1 MSLRMLIVSR
11 FLLALLLCLA
21 TLSATAADTTEL
33 TERRAAAAR
42 INQLMHQNQ
51 RHDALPLC
59 RQYVAEFPADAV
71 MQYNLACLENTTGE
85 PERAVAAF
93 RAAVAAGFTDFDVA
107 ESDPDLLGD
116 NHQVFLSIIAAEND
130 RITAL
135 ALARGLSLEL
145 GVWSAPR
152 DLIPHGADTLVDNA
166 PFSRPQLRLRWHDT
180 GLEFELTADS
190 DWEGLISQA
199 TVPPWEGGPGLS
211 VSLGVPDG
219 SSGWDLSNHFL
230 FAFGVETKGGVGG
243 VFVASQ
249 NRFQRVLELAPK
261 IRVDEDG
268 RLYLTGTIPWQVIAP
283 YNPIVDTPLGINAT
297 VYLEGPDE
305 GRLASLLETR
315 DTLDPTA
322 RRRRFARLDFRTDSI
337 RTDMFLGKL
346 GSSLSSDRPLDLQ
359 LVAIS
364 AEAGTATLSLNFIDQ
379 AGRSVLPEG
388 PLRGSITLKA
398 GTNLIDRQADFSSL
412 STGGYVMLAE
422 LTFPSGRTESW
433 GATVLQ
439 LAYGWQ
445 DQYEER
451 ISFVARAEQATA
463 RHWLEAIRGSVAEHQ
478 SRRSP
483 GAIVTTLIDL
493 DNMLSDAEDS
503 GSILPDKGSFV
514 FVYPGPGGQDRLC
527 RMYLPAGRD
536 IADGVNPIVV
546 LGRGNGD
553 EARLA
558 ARLAARIGRNY
569 EHGTQMPTLKPGNDD
584 RFPVYLVPELSSDP
598 TIPQANLQADLQA
611 EVDACRV
618 WAMSYF
624 QAPAVSLVGIDAL
637 GGVCLIMAV
646 RAPREVRG
654 LLIFAG
660 RNLDPWPQAQPEFI
674 RRQLSPAPAGLPVT
688 WIDFSGETSKGGQS
702 RSILQALKDLDYR
715 IVAEQEVR
723 GGLNLTQAADRLVLW
738 AESLR

>member
-1 MSLRMLIVSR
+1 M
-11 FLLALLLCLA
+11 
-21 TLSATAADTTEL
+21 
-33 TERRAAAAR
+33 
-42 INQLMHQNQ
+42 
-51 RHDALPLC
+51 
-59 RQYVAEFPADAV
+59 
-71 MQYNLACLENTTGE
+71 
-85 PERAVAAF
+85 
-93 RAAVAAGFTDFDVA
+93 
-107 ESDPDLLGD
+107 
-116 NHQVFLSIIAAEND
+116 
-130 RITAL
+130 
-135 ALARGLSLEL
+135 
-145 GVWSAPR
+145 
-152 DLIPHGADTLVDNA
+152 
-166 PFSRPQLRLRWHDT
+166 
-180 GLEFELTADS
+180 
-190 DWEGLISQA
+190 
-199 TVPPWEGGPGLS
+199 
-211 VSLGVPDG
+211 PDG
-219 SSGWDLSNHFL
+219 SSGWDLTNHFL

-249 NRFQRVLELAPK
+249 NRFQRVRELAPK
-261 IRVDEDG
+261 IHVDEDG
-268 RLYLTGTIPWQVIAP
+268 HVHLTGTIPWQAITP

-297 VYLEGPDE
+297 VYLEGPD
-305 GRLASLLETR
+305 GRRLASLLETR

-346 GSSLSSDRPLDLQ
+346 SSSLSSDRPLDLQ

-364 AEAGTATLSLNFIDQ
+364 AEAGAATLSLNFIDQ

-388 PLRGSITLKA
+388 PLRGSISLEA
-398 GTNLIDRQADFSSL
+398 GANLIDRQADFSPL

-422 LTFPSGRTESW
+422 MTFPSGRTESW

-439 LAYGWQ
+439 LADGWQ

-463 RHWLEAIRGSVAEHQ
+463 RHWLEAIHGSLAEHE

-493 DNMLSDAEDS
+493 DSMLSDAEDS
-503 GSILPDKGSFV
+503 GSILPDQGSFV

-527 RMYLPAGRD
+527 RMYLPAGRN

-546 LGRGNGD
+546 LSRGNGN
-553 EARLA
+553 E

-569 EHGTQMPTLKPGNDD
+569 EHGMQMPTLKPGNDD
-584 RFPVYLVPELSSDP
+584 RFPVYLVPELGSDP
-598 TIPQANLQADLQA
+598 TMPQADLQA

-637 GGVCLIMAV
+637 GGAGLIMAG

-654 LLIFAG
+654 LLVFAG
-660 RNLDPWPQAQPEFI
+660 QNLDPWPQAQPEFI
-674 RRQLSPAPAGLPVT
+674 RRQLSPAPVGLPVT

-702 RSILQALKDLDYR
+702 RYILQALKDLDYR
-715 IVAEQEVR
+715 IVAEQEVP